1 MTRFILLT
9 FGFLG
14 WAWYEMSGGAA
25 YQAGTSA
32 NAEAVAEAVQV
43 PEVARAE
50 TGAADLTSVLQARA
64 VPAEIPTPKLDVTLA
79 AAAAETPAKIA
90 PAPAPAVTVAAVDV
104 RSDAA
109 PAAPE
114 LQILPDLR
122 EVTGNRVNMR
132 NGPGTGYSVVSQLRR
147 GETVEVISDPGQ
159 GWVRLKVVETERV
172 GWMSDDFLRI
182 VLN

>member
-14 WAWYEMSGGAA
+14 WAWYEMSGGSA
-25 YQAGTSA
+25 YEAGTSA
-32 NAEAVAEAVQV
+32 KAVSVAEAMQL

-50 TGAADLTSVLQARA
+50 TGAADLTSVSLARA
-64 VPAEIPTPKLDVTLA
+64 TTAEIPAPKLDLTLA
-79 AAAAETPAKIA
+79 AAAAETPAKIE
-90 PAPAPAVTVAAVDV
+90 PAPTVTVAAVNV

-114 LQILPDLR
+114 LEILPDMR
-122 EVTGNRVNMR
+122 QVTGSRVNMR
-132 NGPGTGYSVVSQLRR
+132 NGPGTEYSVVSQLLR
-147 GETVEVISDPGQ
+147 GDRVEVLSDPGL
-159 GWVRLKVVETERV
+159 GWVKLKVAETGRV